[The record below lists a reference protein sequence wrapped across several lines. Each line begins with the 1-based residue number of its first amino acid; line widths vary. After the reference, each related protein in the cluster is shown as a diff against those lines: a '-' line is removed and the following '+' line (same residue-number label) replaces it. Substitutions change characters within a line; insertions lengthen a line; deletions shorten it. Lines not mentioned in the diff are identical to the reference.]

1 MPGDFPASLDY
12 GIVHCKRSV
21 GLRPQIDRACRAA
34 RVAHRGLRTMSDP
47 ARAVADLDAAG
58 ESIDELRQAIEAA
71 SFLDDQPGPGR
82 QKLRGK

>member
-1 MPGDFPASLDY
+1 
-12 GIVHCKRSV
+12 
-21 GLRPQIDRACRAA
+21 
-34 RVAHRGLRTMSDP
+34 MSDP